1 MPFDIKQTPDVKQ
14 SVTFDFPQ
22 MSVNNIQ
29 LNDGEYL
36 EGNVSGG
43 GSNANVVYSNNNNIL
58 NFKTQSFR
66 IYNILFP
73 SLSSSIEHTGTLVI
87 KNIPMTNSPP
97 NVYMCFLLNTKV
109 GVPNDIDNIITS
121 TSTESS
127 KNLFL
132 NNIIKPNTG
141 TNKYIVYEGKDIN
154 NNATT
159 VVIYTSPISVNLMPF
174 TSTESNWIKVV
185 EPQNYAIVESAES
198 AGGEWME
205 CDYAPMDSDEV
216 VTTYNIPIQST
227 LIKDANTLDS
237 FRTIIMFMVFLM
249 LCIFSYLIIP
259 SVYLAVIL
267 KLMTSLS
274 SGRTLYGD
282 ERKKMILYIDIG
294 ISAVFGI
301 TGLILLCV
309 GAFANPDEVKNTGEI
324 LLAGFAI
331 SIIYIIS
338 YVVVQS
344 KKMTG
349 KFIEG
354 VKYDYI

>member
-1 MPFDIKQTPDVKQ
+1 MPFDIEQTPDLRK

-22 MSVNNIQ
+22 MSVNDIQ
-29 LNDGEYL
+29 LNDGKYL
-36 EGNVSGG
+36 EGSVSGG
-43 GSNANVVYSNNNNIL
+43 GSSANVVYSNNNIVL
-58 NFKTQSFR
+58 NFETESIR
-66 IYNILFP
+66 IYGILFP
-73 SLSSSIEHTGTLVI
+73 GLSKIEHKGTLVI

-97 NVYMCFLLNTKV
+97 DVYMCFLLNTKPNI
-109 GVPNDIDNIITS
+109 PNDIDNIITS

-132 NNIIKPNTG
+132 NNIIKPDTG
-141 TNKYIVYEGKDIN
+141 TNKYIVYEGKDKSN
-154 NNATT
+154 NETT
-159 VVIYTSPISVNLMPF
+159 VIIYTSPIFVNTMSF
-174 TSTESNWIKVV
+174 TSTSSDWIKVV
-185 EPQNYAIVESAES
+185 GPLSYSIVESAEY

-205 CDYAPMDSDEV
+205 CDYAPMHSDEV
-216 VTTYNIPIQST
+216 ITTYNIPIQSSI
-227 LIKDANTLDS
+227 LQDSSKMES

-259 SVYLAVIL
+259 SLYLAVVL
-267 KLMTSLS
+267 KLVNFGS
-274 SGRTLYGD
+274 SGKTLYG
-282 ERKKMILYIDIG
+282 EPLKKKILYIDIG
-294 ISAVFGI
+294 ISAVLGI
-301 TGLILLCV
+301 TGLVLLCV
-309 GAFANPDEVKNTGEI
+309 GAFSNPDKLKTTGEI

-354 VKYDYI
+354 VKYDYV